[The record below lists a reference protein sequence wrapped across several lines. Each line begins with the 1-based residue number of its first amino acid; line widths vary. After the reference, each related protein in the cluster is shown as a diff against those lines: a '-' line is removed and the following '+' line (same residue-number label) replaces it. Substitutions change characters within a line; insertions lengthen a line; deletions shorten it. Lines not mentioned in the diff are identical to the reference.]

1 MTKLIS
7 KKGSRQY
14 ESGSSFFLLY
24 RMVYGMQGLSSRMT
38 NCKERIL
45 MAVVVLS
52 ARYLLFVTCCVAV
65 IVMLPSSFG
74 SFFWRPPIF
83 GDTITYVTRTF
94 YLRLRILLSY
104 RYCNQTRKAHDTP
117 CCLSNHVLLPNR
129 SLVLLPC

>member
-74 SFFWRPPIF
+74 SFFWTA
-83 GDTITYVTRTF
+83 D
-94 YLRLRILLSY
+94 LW
-104 RYCNQTRKAHDTP
+104 
-117 CCLSNHVLLPNR
+117 
-129 SLVLLPC
+129 